1 MKPGKNSA
9 KVRLKIIRA
18 AALLVWIVV
27 LLAPSVARAQQ
38 SAAPKRVLVLY
49 WYGKDFPA
57 NIRFDQSFQAALQ
70 SASHGTVEY
79 YPEYLESDRFPGES
93 QAQGL
98 RDYLRRKYADR
109 TIDVVVSAGGLA
121 LEFLLKNRHGLFTRT
136 PFVFIM
142 SSYPAKEELAAGPGL
157 TGIVTN
163 NTYRKTLDLA
173 LRLHPG
179 TEQVFI
185 ISGTLECDK
194 RIETMAREELQGYES
209 RARVSYLTD
218 LAPDE
223 LIARTKSLPERS
235 IVLYVWQQST
245 NEQGKVLESGDV
257 LALIAESASAPIYG
271 MSGNNVGRGI
281 VGGYVFT
288 TEGNANRAAEIAL
301 RIANGARAQDIPV
314 ENAPT
319 IAMFDWRELRRWG
332 ISENQLP
339 PGSVIQFREP
349 SFWDHYRWRII
360 GVISLCAVEG
370 LLIFALLA
378 QRARRRRVEEA
389 LRDNEERLK
398 LALSA
403 ANMGAWDWR
412 LDTDELKWSDEMRQI
427 FGFAGAKSAVTTE
440 LFIDLIHPD
449 DRPAVSQA
457 ITRTI
462 NQGAPYD
469 VEYRTIHQDGS
480 IHWVMCKGKAL
491 SDKAG
496 QAARMLGVNMDI
508 TDRKRAEE
516 RLRRFFELPLIGM
529 SITSP
534 DRRYVEVNQKLC
546 DILGY
551 SMGQLIGMSWVDVT
565 HPDDVT
571 ENVRLLEETLRGKTE
586 GYVMYKRF
594 IHREE
599 HIVYVSISAR
609 CERRAD
615 RTVDYLTVIVQDI
628 TQRKQAEDRLME
640 SEAQLRLLT
649 ELIPQH
655 IWTGFPSS
663 TADFRN
669 QRWLDY
675 TGMTIEEVRQK
686 GWMIALH
693 PDDDEPVVN
702 AIRDAASQKGIYE
715 VEERLKGVDGQYRWF
730 LARAI
735 PQLDQE
741 GNIIKWYGTNTD
753 IEDRK
758 RAEEALRESEARFRN
773 MADNAPVMV
782 WVSEADGACSFVSQS
797 WCEFTGQTPETSLGF
812 GWVAALHPDDRELS
826 EKTFL
831 AANEKREAF
840 RLEHRV
846 RRNDGEY
853 RWASGSARPRF
864 GSHGEFLGYIGSVV
878 DITETKQS
886 ELNTQ
891 FINQLDFELSQI
903 ADADEIIRLATS
915 RLGEYLG
922 VASCYLIEVN
932 PAAGLAFVRESW
944 NGWRNSGPSIVGEY
958 RISDFVTPECLDE
971 FEAGRATVVKDVMTD
986 PRMRDFTSK
995 YESLGVGAFIS
1006 IPALNEKQWE
1016 ANLTVD
1022 HPHTR
1027 DWRPDETQLMRD
1039 ITARLW
1045 PAYKRARAVEA
1056 LRDSEERLRLA
1067 LESGRMGVWERD
1079 MRTNAVKWS
1088 KETYTIMGLSPLGL
1102 EPHYYTWADRV
1113 HPDDLPVA
1121 NEEMRKAI
1129 EEKRD
1134 FRYEYRIIWP
1144 DGSVR
1149 WVEGRGKPVY
1159 DEDGQCLK
1167 VSGLIVD
1174 ITETKRAELNTQFIN
1189 QLDFDLSQIADADE
1203 IIRLATGRLGE
1214 YLGVASCKVI
1224 EVNPAADLA
1233 VVRES
1238 WHGWRLDG
1246 KNIVGEYRISDF
1258 TTPEFREALEAGQAA
1273 VVNDVRTDPRTRDFA
1288 SKYES
1293 FDVSAFVTI
1302 PALNEK
1308 RWEASLNINHPHS
1321 RDWRPD
1327 ETQLMRDF
1335 TARLWPAYK
1344 RARAVEALRDSE
1356 ERFRQLAEN
1365 IGAAFFITEGFSE
1378 TPPGQLRYVSPAYE
1392 KIWGCSRE
1400 SLYQDTRSWL
1410 EAVHPDDIERVLDA
1424 LRSAGRAQLDE
1435 EFRIT
1440 RPDGEVR
1447 WVHDR
1452 VFPIRD
1458 EDGEIYRLAGIVED
1472 ITGRKMIEGALRE
1485 SEERYRSVVKNQTEL
1500 ICRYL
1505 PDTTLTFVNDSYCR
1519 YFGKMQEELIGT
1531 KFLDLIPEPAREAA
1545 RKHIES
1551 LVENPRIEIDE
1562 HEVLLPDGGIGW
1574 QQWVDHAI
1582 LDANGKVVEFQA
1594 VGRDIT
1600 ERKQAEEERREGE
1613 ERLRLALEAGRMGVW
1628 EWDTRTNAVK
1638 WSKEHYT
1645 VMGLM
1650 PFSVEPDYHTWA
1662 DRVHP
1667 DDLPVAAEAMS
1678 RAIEEKGE
1686 YRCEYRIIWSD
1697 GSMRWVEGRGKPV
1710 YDNGGRCLKM
1720 SGLIV
1725 DITERKEA
1733 EWALRESEEA
1743 LRKSYTRIEDLA
1755 GRLIAA
1761 QEDERRHIARELHDD
1776 LNQQVA
1782 ALAIGISRL
1791 KRQFPD
1797 ADAAVQEQIVKLQNK
1812 TDLLS
1817 ERIRQV
1823 SHELH
1828 SSILQ
1833 HVGLPA
1839 ALNSYCAEF
1848 SDREG
1853 IAVAL
1858 DIGDGFEALPP
1869 EAALC
1874 LYRVAQESLRNVA
1887 RHSGARRAVVTLA
1900 GVNGAIELR
1909 VADQGV
1915 GFDPGQAHECRG
1927 LGLVSM
1933 EERVKLLHG
1942 NFLLTTRPGAGTEL
1956 RAQIPLRGG
1965 HEQTTGI
1972 VG

>member
-1 MKPGKNSA
+1 
-9 KVRLKIIRA
+9 
-18 AALLVWIVV
+18 
-27 LLAPSVARAQQ
+27 
-38 SAAPKRVLVLY
+38 
-49 WYGKDFPA
+49 
-57 NIRFDQSFQAALQ
+57 
-70 SASHGTVEY
+70 
-79 YPEYLESDRFPGES
+79 
-93 QAQGL
+93 
-98 RDYLRRKYADR
+98 
-109 TIDVVVSAGGLA
+109 
-121 LEFLLKNRHGLFTRT
+121 
-136 PFVFIM
+136 
-142 SSYPAKEELAAGPGL
+142 
-157 TGIVTN
+157 
-163 NTYRKTLDLA
+163 
-173 LRLHPG
+173 
-179 TEQVFI
+179 
-185 ISGTLECDK
+185 
-194 RIETMAREELQGYES
+194 
-209 RARVSYLTD
+209 
-218 LAPDE
+218 
-223 LIARTKSLPERS
+223 
-235 IVLYVWQQST
+235 
-245 NEQGKVLESGDV
+245 
-257 LALIAESASAPIYG
+257 
-271 MSGNNVGRGI
+271 
-281 VGGYVFT
+281 
-288 TEGNANRAAEIAL
+288 
-301 RIANGARAQDIPV
+301 
-314 ENAPT
+314 
-319 IAMFDWRELRRWG
+319 
-332 ISENQLP
+332 
-339 PGSVIQFREP
+339 
-349 SFWDHYRWRII
+349 
-360 GVISLCAVEG
+360 
-370 LLIFALLA
+370 
-378 QRARRRRVEEA
+378 
-389 LRDNEERLK
+389 
-398 LALSA
+398 
-403 ANMGAWDWR
+403 
-412 LDTDELKWSDEMRQI
+412 
-427 FGFAGAKSAVTTE
+427 
-440 LFIDLIHPD
+440 
-449 DRPAVSQA
+449 
-457 ITRTI
+457 
-462 NQGAPYD
+462 
-469 VEYRTIHQDGS
+469 
-480 IHWVMCKGKAL
+480 
-491 SDKAG
+491 
-496 QAARMLGVNMDI
+496 
-508 TDRKRAEE
+508 
-516 RLRRFFELPLIGM
+516 
-529 SITSP
+529 
-534 DRRYVEVNQKLC
+534 
-546 DILGY
+546 
-551 SMGQLIGMSWVDVT
+551 
-565 HPDDVT
+565 
-571 ENVRLLEETLRGKTE
+571 
-586 GYVMYKRF
+586 
-594 IHREE
+594 
-599 HIVYVSISAR
+599 
-609 CERRAD
+609 
-615 RTVDYLTVIVQDI
+615 
-628 TQRKQAEDRLME
+628 ME

-655 IWTGFPSS
+655 VWTAFPGNI
-663 TADFRN
+663 ADYRN
-669 QRWLDY
+669 QRWLNY
-675 TGMTIEEVRQK
+675 TGMTIEEVRQM
-686 GWMIALH
+686 GWMTALH
-693 PDDDEPVVN
+693 PDDHERVVN
-702 AIRDAASQKGIYE
+702 AIRDASSQKGIYE
-715 VEERLKGVDGQYRWF
+715 VEIRLKGVDGQYRWF

-758 RAEEALRESEARFRN
+758 RAEQALRESEARFRN

-782 WVSEADGACSFVSQS
+782 WVAEADGACSFVSQS
-797 WCEFTGQTPETSLGF
+797 WYEFTGQAPETGLGF

-864 GSHGEFLGYIGSVV
+864 GSQGEFLGYIGSVV
-878 DITETKQS
+878 DITETKQA

-915 RLGEYLG
+915 RLGKYLG
-922 VASCYLIEVN
+922 VASCYVIEAN
-932 PAAGLAFVRESW
+932 PAAGLASVRESW
-944 NGWRNSGPSIVGEY
+944 DGWRTAGPSKVGEY

-971 FEAGRATVVKDVMTD
+971 FKAGRATVVKDVMND

-1022 HPHTR
+1022 HPHAR

-1056 LRDSEERLRLA
+1056 LRDGEERLRLA

-1079 MRTNAVKWS
+1079 TRTDAVKWS
-1088 KETYTIMGLSPLGL
+1088 KETYTIMGLSPLSL
-1102 EPHYYTWADRV
+1102 EPHYHTWADRV

-1149 WVEGRGKPVY
+1149 WVEGHGKPVY

-1189 QLDFDLSQIADADE
+1189 QLDFELSQIADADE
-1203 IIRLATGRLGE
+1203 IIRLATGRVGG

-1246 KNIVGEYRISDF
+1246 KSIVGEYRISDF
-1258 TTPEFREALEAGQAA
+1258 TTPEFRHALEAGQAA

-1288 SKYES
+1288 PTYES
-1293 FDVSAFVTI
+1293 FGVGAFVTI

-1308 RWEASLNINHPHS
+1308 HWEASLNINHPHA

-1392 KIWGCSRE
+1392 KIWGRSRE
-1400 SLYQDTRSWL
+1400 SLYKDARTWL

-1424 LRSAGRAQLDE
+1424 MRSAGRAQLDE

-1485 SEERYRSVVKNQTEL
+1485 SEERYRSVVENQTEL

-1505 PDTTLTFVNDSYCR
+1505 PDTTLTFVNDSYCS
-1519 YFGKMQEELIGT
+1519 YFGKTQEELIGT
-1531 KFLDLIPEPAREAA
+1531 KFLELIPEPAREAA

-1582 LDANGKVVEFQA
+1582 LDSNGKVVEFQA

-1600 ERKQAEEERREGE
+1600 ERKRIEEERREGE

-1628 EWDTRTNAVK
+1628 EWDMRTNAVK

-1645 VMGLM
+1645 VIGLL
-1650 PFSVEPDYHTWA
+1650 PFSVDPGYQTWA
-1662 DRVHP
+1662 DRAHP
-1667 DDLPVAAEAMS
+1667 DDLPVAEAAMR

-1686 YRCEYRIIWSD
+1686 YRAEYRVIWPD
-1697 GSMRWVEGRGKPV
+1697 GSLRWVEGRGKPV
-1710 YDNGGRCLKM
+1710 YDEGGQCLKVN
-1720 SGLIV
+1720 GLIV
-1725 DITERKEA
+1725 DISERKEA
-1733 EWALRESEEA
+1733 EEALRESEEA
-1743 LRKSYTRIEDLA
+1743 LRKSYARIEDLA
-1755 GRLIAA
+1755 GRLIAS
-1761 QEDERRHIARELHDD
+1761 QEEERRHIARELHDD

-1797 ADAAVQEQIVKLQNK
+1797 AGAAVQEQIVKLQNK

-1828 SSILQ
+1828 SSVLQ

-1839 ALNSYCAEF
+1839 ALNSYCEEF

-1858 DIGDGFEALPP
+1858 DIGDGIEGVSP

-1900 GVNGAIELR
+1900 RANGAVELR

-1942 NFLLTTRPGAGTEL
+1942 SFVLTTRPGAGTEL
-1956 RAQIPLRGG
+1956 RAQIPLRGE